1 MNADPEECAVPA
13 IPETPTDA
21 TPLSEAVAG
30 FEAEGFTGQFAAREG
45 ATVVCYTCH
54 ETVPANEVELVALI
68 RSEGAS
74 DPDDMV
80 AVAAV
85 ICPRCGA
92 KGTLVLKFGAIATAE
107 DEDVLA
113 ALEDHRGPDS
123 THVNT

>member
-1 MNADPEECAVPA
+1 VPA

-21 TPLSEAVAG
+21 TPLGEALAR

-45 ATVVCYTCH
+45 ATVTCYTCH
-54 ETVPANEVELVALI
+54 ETVPANEVELVGLI

-85 ICPRCGA
+85 VCPRCGA
-92 KGTLVLKFGAIATAE
+92 KGTLVLKFGPIATPE
-107 DEDVLA
+107 EEDVLA
-113 ALEDHRGPDS
+113 ALEDHRGTDP
-123 THVNT
+123 THART

>member
-1 MNADPEECAVPA
+1 VPA

-21 TPLSEAVAG
+21 TPLGEAVAR

-45 ATVVCYTCH
+45 TTVVCYTCH

-68 RSEGAS
+68 RSEGVS

-80 AVAAV
+80 AIAAV
-85 ICPRCGA
+85 VCPRCAA
-92 KGTLVLKFGAIATAE
+92 KGTLVMKFGPIAPPE

-113 ALEDHRGPDS
+113 ALEDHRGTDS
-123 THVNT
+123 VHADT